1 MGSTYQSP
9 SLLSVQNVTK
19 RYGGLT
25 AVNDMSLDIVP
36 GEIFALLGPNGA
48 GKTTLIGCICGMI
61 TRFDGNITVAGF
73 DVRDDYRLTRRL
85 IGLVPQELNYDSA
98 FTVRDVLEYQG
109 GYFSAPPT
117 PDKVNEMLERFSLAD
132 KADRNTRGLS
142 GGMKRRLMI
151 AKALMH
157 DPVLLFLDEPTAG
170 VDVELR
176 EELWE
181 FVRDLRD
188 RGTTIV
194 LTTHYIEEAEALADR
209 VGIVNFGNLLRVAPR
224 EVLME
229 SLGHRSVEVRLHEAI
244 PADFIAQMDALNLEK
259 AGPKTLMLHIDRS
272 EEDAPGPGPTDRLLR
287 ALFDA
292 GLSIERVDGH
302 QTSLESIFRQI
313 IEQDNSKT
321 PDAPQIHPSPEAP

>member
-19 RYGGLT
+19 RYGDLV
-25 AVNDMSLDIVP
+25 AVNDMSLEIVP
-36 GEIFALLGPNGA
+36 GEIVALLGPNGA

-61 TRFDGNITVAGF
+61 TRFDGKITVAGY
-73 DVRDDYRLTRRL
+73 DVRDDYRITRRL

-98 FTVRDVLEYQG
+98 FSVREVLEFQG
-109 GYFSAPPT
+109 GYYSAPPSAE
-117 PDKVNEMLERFSLAD
+117 KVDAMLERFSLAD
-132 KADRNTRGLS
+132 KADDNTRGLS

-157 DPVLLFLDEPTAG
+157 DPALLFLDEPTAG

-181 FVRDLRD
+181 FVRELRD

-209 VGIVNFGNLLRVAPR
+209 VGIINFGNLLRVAPR

-229 SLGHRSVEVRLHEAI
+229 SLGHRSVEVRLHEPI
-244 PADFIAQMDALNLEK
+244 PEGLFQKMSDLNLEK
-259 AGPKTLMLHIDRS
+259 QDAKTLQLHIDKDDES
-272 EEDAPGPGPTDRLLR
+272 AQPGPTDRLLR
-287 ALFDA
+287 AIFDA
-292 GLSIERVDGH
+292 GLSIDRVDGH
-302 QTSLESIFRQI
+302 QTSLESIFRDI
-313 IEQDNSKT
+313 VDSDNAKAPHAHST
-321 PDAPQIHPSPEAP
+321 PESL

>member
-1 MGSTYQSP
+1 MASTYQSP

-19 RYGGLT
+19 RYGDLR
-25 AVNDMSLDIVP
+25 AVNNISLDIVP

-61 TRFDGNITVAGF
+61 TRFEGEITVAGY
-73 DVRDDYRLTRRL
+73 DVGDDYRITRRL
-85 IGLVPQELNYDSA
+85 IGLVPQELNYDSV
-98 FTVRDVLEYQG
+98 FTVREVLAFQA
-109 GYFSAPPT
+109 GYFSAPPSAEKIDT
-117 PDKVNEMLERFSLAD
+117 MLEGFSLAE
-132 KADRNTRGLS
+132 KANQNTRGLS

-170 VDVELR
+170 VDVGLR

-181 FVRDLRD
+181 YEHELRAS
-188 RGTTIV
+188 GTTIV

-229 SLGHRSVEVRLHEAI
+229 SLGHRSVEVRLHEEI
-244 PADFIAQMDALNLEK
+244 PADFIAQMHALNLEE
-259 AGPKTLMLHIDRS
+259 AGPKTLMLHIERRQ
-272 EEDAPGPGPTDRLLR
+272 EDAPGPGPTDRLLR

-292 GLSIERVDGH
+292 GLSIERVDAH
-302 QTSLESIFRQI
+302 QTSLESIF
-313 IEQDNSKT
+313 
-321 PDAPQIHPSPEAP
+321 